1 MPKFYVHFEEQELGP
16 LPCEIT
22 LIVDQPSVPTTAV
35 AGLVH
40 NLLSAYDSAHPS
52 TAAPLAQRGASL
64 ARGAG
69 GAPLNPSAPIQSV
82 VKTGDDIWV
91 VPLGETSPL
100 LPPPTVAAEAAAA
113 TAATAAT
120 ARAAKAATPAGQLQP
135 GMLKYLQTVLDDST
149 KAMQAK
155 NFRAASELHSKIFAI
170 DPTNMQACYQQALV
184 ELSVNAHVS
193 ATATLERALT
203 ARPPPQEP
211 ELYVKLGEALC
222 GQGGVENYQ
231 AALQHYDT
239 ALGLAGASA
248 AYDEDRTDNIKILM
262 AKTLQQAGN
271 VEVALQLV
279 TSVLQRNEQHPQ
291 ALIMYGAVM
300 TERYAILDVAH
311 TTGSIYTG
319 RSLARLW

>member
-1 MPKFYVHFEEQELGP
+1 
-16 LPCEIT
+16 
-22 LIVDQPSVPTTAV
+22 
-35 AGLVH
+35 
-40 NLLSAYDSAHPS
+40 
-52 TAAPLAQRGASL
+52 
-64 ARGAG
+64 
-69 GAPLNPSAPIQSV
+69 V

-120 ARAAKAATPAGQLQP
+120 ARAAKVATPAARAAAAAAAETAKAATPAGQLQP